1 MKFSASTSALIVV
14 CIVVCLY
21 VYHNSEY
28 ANLKCIISDV
38 DGNKYCVRER
48 RKLELAADR
57 LAYVNQN
64 MQALVEHCRENFGN
78 QENVKLL
85 VKNYNPKK
93 IYETLP
99 TSKYTAYS
107 QNKGE
112 KMAFC
117 LDTEKEG
124 GQLIDMN
131 TLTFVALHEL
141 AHIATVSI
149 GHTDEFWSNFKFLLN
164 QANKIGVY
172 SPVDYN
178 KKPKRYCGM
187 TIDDNPFFDKDI
199 KPNRS

>member
-1 MKFSASTSALIVV
+1 MGFSISGYILIAVGV
-14 CIVVCLY
+14 IACFYI
-21 VYHNSEY
+21 YHTSEY

-48 RKLELAADR
+48 RKLEMAADR
-57 LAYVNQN
+57 LAEVNTH
-64 MQALVEHCRENFGN
+64 MKKIVSHCNEKYKDKDNIKR
-78 QENVKLL
+78 L
-85 VKNYNPKK
+85 VKGFNPKK
-93 IYETLP
+93 ICETLP

-117 LDTEKEG
+117 LDTEKQD

-141 AHIATVSI
+141 SHVATLSV
-149 GHTDEFWSNFKFLLN
+149 GHTDEFWDNFKFLLHE
-164 QANKIGVY
+164 AKKIGIY
-172 SPVDYN
+172 SPVDYK

-187 TIDDNPFFDKDI
+187 TIDDNPYYE
-199 KPNRS
+199 

>member
-1 MKFSASTSALIVV
+1 MKLNGTAYALMII
-14 CIVVCLY
+14 CILACFY
-21 VYHNSEY
+21 IYHTSEY

-57 LAYVNQN
+57 LATVNTN
-64 MQALVEHCRENFGN
+64 MKKVVSYCKENFSDKD
-78 QENVKLL
+78 NVKRL
-85 VKNYNPKK
+85 VKGYNPKK

-117 LDTEKEG
+117 LDTEKQE

-141 AHIATVSI
+141 AHVATLSV
-149 GHTDEFWSNFKFLLN
+149 GHTTEFWDNFKFLLN
-164 QANKIGVY
+164 QAKKIGVY
-172 SPVDYN
+172 SPVDYS
-178 KKPKRYCGM
+178 KTPQRYCGM
-187 TIDDNPFFDKDI
+187 TIDDNPYYGNK
-199 KPNRS
+199 